1 MAFKPE
7 KMAYHEPL
15 RGTGGLMVY
24 IDADESLGD
33 IKAANYFNHND
44 VRSFIQKQ
52 RDGTAVGNGVPVLMI
67 GSGTTGMELD
77 VARYNDA
84 NGNVTLA
91 GGNSNVS

>member
-1 MAFKPE
+1 MAFKPA
-7 KMAYHEPL
+7 KMAYHSPE

-24 IDADESLGD
+24 IDSAESLGD
-33 IKAANYFNHND
+33 IKASGYFNHND

-52 RDGTAVGNGVPVLMI
+52 RDGTAAANGVPVLMI

-77 VARYNDA
+77 VARVDG